1 MVCESAAD
9 VHPTF
14 GVITKIDNLTSVTAA
29 QRNSAVQPIV
39 LLIEDET
46 AVRNLVVRF
55 LSTKGYQVLPAADGD
70 EALALWNLHKS
81 QIDLVLADIVMACG
95 KSSRAMVNQ
104 FRTEHPALKVLF
116 TSGYNIEETSSE
128 SQSIHFLPKP
138 YRPDQLLSAVRE
150 AIGSHDL

>member
-1 MVCESAAD
+1 M
-9 VHPTF
+9 
-14 GVITKIDNLTSVTAA
+14 
-29 QRNSAVQPIV
+29 

-55 LSTKGYQVLPAADGD
+55 LCAKGYQVFPAADGD

-104 FRTEHPALKVLF
+104 FRTEHPELKVLF
-116 TSGYNIEETSSE
+116 TSGYNVEEPGADANAS
-128 SQSIHFLPKP
+128 HFLPKP

-150 AIGSHDL
+150 AIGGHGH